1 MALLNYSKLHIEMGP
16 AWDTETIWS
25 SDQMSESKYLTF
37 FPCFNLVMWFRLW
50 RPQICCFRN
59 ELTNYISFL
68 RYFWRFVNSFKLAWC
83 DTEKNWLQNCK
94 WKIEIF
100 RFSNLLNSLKSISKW
115 FMNYLISSGIHDFHP
130 NHIIKS
136 TFKFGRHIFNRNTLR
151 LPIGFLHSLQI
162 KGCSVIG
169 RTNCFDEKKQV
180 KGWITLA
187 LCVLKCLC
195 PIYDASTYA
204 AYHNGTKTFFEV
216 ISVFFYRWLGMKFM
230 YIFVN

>member
-1 MALLNYSKLHIEMGP
+1 
-16 AWDTETIWS
+16 
-25 SDQMSESKYLTF
+25 
-37 FPCFNLVMWFRLW
+37 
-50 RPQICCFRN
+50 
-59 ELTNYISFL
+59 L
-68 RYFWRFVNSFKLAWC
+68 RYFWRFIYSFKLAWC
-83 DTEKNWLQNCK
+83 DTEKIGY
-94 WKIEIF
+94 KIVKEKLRF
-100 RFSNLLNSLKSISKW
+100 SFSNLLNSLKSISKW

-169 RTNCFDEKKQV
+169 RTKKKQV

-195 PIYDASTYA
+195 PISDASTYA

-216 ISVFFYRWLGMKFM
+216 ISVCFYRWLGMKFM